1 MTVFSYSKTWICTLC
16 ILALSACSAENEQT
30 ANTASSAPK
39 AASNVS
45 ASAPNTNTTEAL
57 PIPRIPEITIPDF
70 IGVTE
75 QQLTFEQA
83 MPPQLKTMAGIKV
96 YPARCDN
103 QQLISSNGSLTQ
115 YSVSFCSPHSSCTEP
130 LEEAKEELRSSFVER
145 QTSRTASSSL

>member
-16 ILALSACSAENEQT
+16 MLTLSACSAENEQA

-83 MPPQLKTMAGIKV
+83 MPPQLKTMAGFKVALPAVTTSNSSAAMAASPNTAMTMPPKSAPKAWSASIKMAQAH
-96 YPARCDN
+96 PPM
-103 QQLISSNGSLTQ
+103 
-115 YSVSFCSPHSSCTEP
+115 SV
-130 LEEAKEELRSSFVER
+130 
-145 QTSRTASSSL
+145 